1 MLVVRSEKPSKNK
14 HSNDQDHHGREF
26 AFKAVPRFIPLAI
39 KLGFV
44 YLGFKRKVKKA
55 GKVFKKELIANGIDK
70 NTAKLLTEEYLK
82 GSHFF
87 KRFNFSQIGKN
98 SEKFEHFGDW

>member
-1 MLVVRSEKPSKNK
+1 MLVGRSEKPSKSR
-14 HSNDQDHHGREF
+14 HSINQDYRGREI

-44 YLGFKRKVKKA
+44 YLGFKLKVKKA
-55 GKVFKKELIANGIDK
+55 GKIFKKELIANGIDK

-87 KRFNFSQIGKN
+87 RRFNFS
-98 SEKFEHFGDW
+98 

>member
-1 MLVVRSEKPSKNK
+1 MLVGKSEKPSKSK
-14 HSNDQDHHGREF
+14 RTSNQDLRGAEI
-26 AFKAVPRFIPLAI
+26 AFKAMPRFIPLAI

-55 GKVFKKELIANGIDK
+55 GKAFQNELLANGIDK
-70 NTAKLLTEEYLK
+70 ETAKLLTEEYLK

-87 KRFNFSQIGKN
+87 KRFRFSQMGRN
-98 SEKFEHFGDW
+98 SDW